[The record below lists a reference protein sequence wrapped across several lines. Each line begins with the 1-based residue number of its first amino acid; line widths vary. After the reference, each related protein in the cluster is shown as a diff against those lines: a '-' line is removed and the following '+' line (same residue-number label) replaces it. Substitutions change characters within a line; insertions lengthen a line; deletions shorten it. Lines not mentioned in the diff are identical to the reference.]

1 MPHSEDKKRDA
12 KAVEVKDKY
21 LTKKYF
27 FGPNSPA
34 GKEGQEKVFACL
46 FLFGQYTPL
55 EAVGFP

>member
-34 GKEGQEKVFACL
+34 GKEGQEKVLTCVCL
-46 FLFGQYTPL
+46 YLINTYSWR
-55 EAVGFP
+55 